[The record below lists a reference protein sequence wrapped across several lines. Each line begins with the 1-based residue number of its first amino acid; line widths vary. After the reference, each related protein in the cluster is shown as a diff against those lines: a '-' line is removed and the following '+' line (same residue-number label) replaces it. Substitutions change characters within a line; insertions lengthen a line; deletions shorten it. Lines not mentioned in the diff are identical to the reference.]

1 MQPNTKECNTCINSK
16 RTCLPPQAAVIC
28 DKCGVSLTTREIG
41 LLKIVGCDSYNY
53 DGKGIT
59 DLERS
64 MRK

>member
-1 MQPNTKECNTCINSK
+1 MNSK
-16 RTCLPPQAAVIC
+16 RTCLPPQSAVIC
-28 DKCGVSLTTREIG
+28 DKCGVSLTSREIG

-53 DGKGIT
+53 DSKGIT